1 MEKNF
6 KKIRQEEIA
15 KLSTNKQEAINSID
29 WETITREIGKKNLL
43 EEEEIDRLQ
52 KETGLFLLGITDG
65 DTYKFRLEDFLVS
78 IKTTEDITNEMLE
91 KIFLPITTKM
101 EVSIKNEMATKK
113 PKWDQTVRFIISGG
127 DYSVFLNH

>member
-1 MEKNF
+1 M
-6 KKIRQEEIA
+6 QEEIA

>member
-6 KKIRQEEIA
+6 KKIMQEEIA

-91 KIFLPITTKM
+91 KIFMILK
-101 EVSIKNEMATKK
+101 
-113 PKWDQTVRFIISGG
+113 
-127 DYSVFLNH
+127 

>member
-6 KKIRQEEIA
+6 KKIMQEEIA